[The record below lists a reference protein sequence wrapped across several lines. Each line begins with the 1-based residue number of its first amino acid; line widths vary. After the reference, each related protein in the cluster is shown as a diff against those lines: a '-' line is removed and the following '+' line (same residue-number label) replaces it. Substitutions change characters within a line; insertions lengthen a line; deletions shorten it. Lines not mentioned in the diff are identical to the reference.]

1 MQSITSS
8 SKNNLGSY
16 VGNNYISKNQRMSDE
31 AGLSPVRVSVKIKK
45 IAFEEREGEMNRREP
60 ILCAVVID
68 TRYPAGQGQ
77 WLCCDIM

>member
-31 AGLSPVRVSVKIKK
+31 AGLSPVRVSVKIKNS
-45 IAFEEREGEMNRREP
+45 IWGEGGRNE
-60 ILCAVVID
+60 
-68 TRYPAGQGQ
+68 
-77 WLCCDIM
+77 